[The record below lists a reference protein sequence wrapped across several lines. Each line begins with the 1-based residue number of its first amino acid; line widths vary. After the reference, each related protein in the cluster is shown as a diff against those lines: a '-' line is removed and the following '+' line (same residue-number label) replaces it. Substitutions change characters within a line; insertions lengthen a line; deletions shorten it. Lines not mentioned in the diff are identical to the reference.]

1 MTIGANLN
9 GGSLTLGAA
18 GATTSINSNV
28 TNIPSGTINAS
39 YFIMYSSVID
49 SKPTTW
55 LDTIQ
60 SNLNTQIVLGF
71 YNASEVFVGSS
82 KTKNVAIGGDKGTV
96 KIANDGLVAGAR
108 VNIATGVNNVGN
120 SQVTIG
126 SSTLST
132 VLLNGVN
139 VVMND
144 QTGSK
149 VQIGGKDM
157 GVMYLR
163 GATLYIN
170 DGNNTDYIN
179 NGNTIIGNRWGSG
192 YTTIESNGISI
203 GKQLSGAGYISIGSD
218 ANTTTGYM
226 ILGGDG
232 LDASYIR
239 ARTIYMNTEN
249 GNANIGNS
257 GGTTAIYGNIK
268 MGNNSNTFKN
278 ITHYNIN
285 QGASYANTY
294 RYVNFG
300 GITFT
305 NPPCLTVNAIIENPG
320 YVGYA
325 QVRSINTT
333 GFYYSLVLHSTSTFA
348 VFFAGD
354 PHILCYTAIGT

>member
-9 GGSLTLGAA
+9 GGSLTLGNV
-18 GATTSINSNV
+18 NSV
-28 TNIPSGTINAS
+28 TNITSGTINAS
-39 YFIMYSSVID
+39 VFKLYSGVID
-49 SKPTTW
+49 GKQSIW
-55 LDTIQ
+55 LDTIE
-60 SNLNTQIVLGF
+60 SNLTPNMHIGF
-71 YNASEVFVGSS
+71 NNASQIFIGGP
-82 KTKNVAIGGDKGTV
+82 KTNTIGIGGDAGTV
-96 KIANDGLVAGAR
+96 NIAASGLVAGAR
-108 VNIATGVNNVGN
+108 VSIATGTNNVGN

-170 DGNNTDYIN
+170 DGNNSDYIN
-179 NGNTIIGNRWGSG
+179 NGNTIIGNDWGSG
-192 YTTIESNGISI
+192 
-203 GKQLSGAGYISIGSD
+203 
-218 ANTTTGYM
+218 TTT
-226 ILGGDG
+226 
-232 LDASYIR
+232 
-239 ARTIYMNTEN
+239 
-249 GNANIGNS
+249 
-257 GGTTAIYGNIK
+257 IYGNIK

-285 QGASYANTY
+285 QGASYQNTY

-305 NPPCLTVNAIIENPG
+305 YPPCLTVNAIIEYPG

-354 PHILCYTAIGT
+354 PHILCYTAIGS

>member
-1 MTIGANLN
+1 MSVLNVFKTSVDTINASSITSDMTIGANLN
-9 GGSLTLGAA
+9 GGSLTIG
-18 GATTSINSNV
+18 GSSINIGKVNSV
-28 TNIPSGTINAS
+28 TNFSSGTINAS
-39 YFIMYSSVID
+39 NFKLYSTINTHNQSA
-49 SKPTTW
+49 W
-55 LDTIQ
+55 LDTIGTTITPQ
-60 SNLNTQIVLGF
+60 LVLGYF
-71 YNASEVFVGSS
+71 NASQVYLGSPNTPS
-82 KTKNVAIGGDKGTV
+82 VIIGGDKGTV

-108 VNIATGVNNVGN
+108 VNIATGPNNVGN

-163 GATLYIN
+163 GASLYIN
-170 DGNNTDYIN
+170 DGNNSDYIN
-179 NGNTIIGNRWGSG
+179 NGNTIIGNDWGSG
-192 YTTIESNGISI
+192 
-203 GKQLSGAGYISIGSD
+203 
-218 ANTTTGYM
+218 TTT
-226 ILGGDG
+226 
-232 LDASYIR
+232 
-239 ARTIYMNTEN
+239 
-249 GNANIGNS
+249 
-257 GGTTAIYGNIK
+257 IYGNIK
-268 MGNNSNTFKN
+268 MGNNSNTFKH

-285 QGASYANTY
+285 QGASYQDTY

-305 NPPCLTVNAIIENPG
+305 YTPCLTVNAIIEYPG